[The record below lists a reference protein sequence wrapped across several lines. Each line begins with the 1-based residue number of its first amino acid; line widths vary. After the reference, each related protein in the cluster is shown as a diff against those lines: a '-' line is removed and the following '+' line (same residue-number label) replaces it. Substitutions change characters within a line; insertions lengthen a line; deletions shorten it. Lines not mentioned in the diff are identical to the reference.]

1 MISTTADPTN
11 VFFLIFFLGG
21 GGFALIEYIATVPH
35 YSKYPREG
43 YKDIFLPTINILKEK
58 F

>member
-1 MISTTADPTN
+1 MISTTANPTG
-11 VFFLIFFLGG
+11 IFFWRGG
-21 GGFALIEYIATVPH
+21 GGEFALIEYIATVPH